1 MLRETVTNKRR
12 FLPPIFQNPL
22 KEGDILKYLMD
33 KSTTLDTMTIT
44 KILSERGTNALG
56 DFEVNYTYDPPAV
69 QIVDK

>member
-1 MLRETVTNKRR
+1 
-12 FLPPIFQNPL
+12 
-22 KEGDILKYLMD
+22 MD